1 MLKLLSRAASSAVKV
16 VGSNDPAAG
25 FASDFLG
32 EVLGEELR
40 GAQAKA
46 PSQNPG
52 QIANG
57 AGDKP
62 SSDWVRN
69 LGPSEVDAQGLGL
82 RPGPAGQGLQISGD
96 ALSNWSNEIDGG
108 IALNGSMAPGAQAI
122 TEAVVG
128 QGQGPLAA
136 LAAAG
141 LDRQQQIAAYGQLV
155 ASGQVQ
161 LNAQGIP
168 IVQPGQVLQFDL
180 SDMSAAQLGG
190 QAIAQESAGRAQ
202 REALEELAAQ
212 QAAETYAGGAGGGRG
227 FVNPALAGSL
237 AGTAQDN
244 GLFSRDSMS
253 AYWSGDDILSR
264 GMRAAGNTIY
274 DVAEALTPADST
286 QQEVQRARE
295 LGQLRQSFNAAREAG
310 DIGEMQKLQARHAQ
324 ITSADGNPSMLQVAM
339 ASDILRA
346 QIAQGLPADRYS
358 LGLAAGAAITQG
370 FAGMVAPTA
379 GGPIA
384 GVNGVGTAKPLFG
397 NIYPEHVIDPAKM
410 VPNERLR
417 GISGNFNYV
426 ITEQGTLIVGR
437 SGHTSLTGGAPV
449 QAAGELQLCNGNVK
463 WIDNASGHYQPSSN
477 IGSVAETAFNNA
489 GLDATGKFVPKVWVP
504 NPTLPRGGSWV
515 KTN

>member
-1 MLKLLSRAASSAVKV
+1 M
-16 VGSNDPAAG
+16 
-25 FASDFLG
+25 
-32 EVLGEELR
+32 
-40 GAQAKA
+40 
-46 PSQNPG
+46 
-52 QIANG
+52 
-57 AGDKP
+57 
-62 SSDWVRN
+62 
-69 LGPSEVDAQGLGL
+69 
-82 RPGPAGQGLQISGD
+82 
-96 ALSNWSNEIDGG
+96 
-108 IALNGSMAPGAQAI
+108 
-122 TEAVVG
+122 
-128 QGQGPLAA
+128 
-136 LAAAG
+136 
-141 LDRQQQIAAYGQLV
+141 
-155 ASGQVQ
+155 
-161 LNAQGIP
+161 
-168 IVQPGQVLQFDL
+168 QPGQVPQFDL
-180 SDMSAAQLGG
+180 SDTSAAQLGG
-190 QAIAQESAGRAQ
+190 RAIAVESAGREA
-202 REALEELAAQ
+202 REALAAQ
-212 QAAETYAGGAGGGRG
+212 QAAETYTGAGGGRG

-237 AGTAQDN
+237 AGAAQDN
-244 GLFSRDSMS
+244 SLFSRVSMNE
-253 AYWSGDDILSR
+253 YWSGDDILSR

-286 QQEVQRARE
+286 PQEVQRARE

-324 ITSADGNPSMLQVAM
+324 ITSAEGNPSLVQVSM
-339 ASDILRA
+339 ASDILRV

-397 NIYPEHVIDPAKM
+397 NIYPEHVIDSAKI

-449 QAAGELQLCNGNVK
+449 QAAGELQLYNGNVK

-489 GLDATGKFVPKVWVP
+489 GLDATGKFMPKVWVP
-504 NPTLPRGGSWV
+504 NPTLPRGGLMGKNELIIAFQAELAEAERVLDTQYSFELAEPHYRKCLSLIEHAPAYQSDLEKLLLDMYLE
-515 KTN
+515 KTIGDEPLAYLMYVLRWPNIRTSLESKLANDPKAIATGQAHEKVLSAYDDEWANKEFYKFGA